1 MQKLYAN
8 DELIDI
14 VPDEDEELE
23 VVSGRT
29 STGELKQRFAS
40 RQTAGHNCRNC
51 GAPLDRYGDCAYCG
65 SVKQLRSGFIM
76 NQDSITFYCE

>member
-8 DELIDI
+8 DKLIDI

-40 RQTAGHNCRNC
+40 LPTAGHNCRNC
-51 GAPLDRYGDCAYCG
+51 GAPLDKNGDCVYCG
-65 SVKQLRSGFIM
+65 TVRQHKSGVVM
-76 NQDSITFYCE
+76 TSDSIMFYCE